1 MSMIDFRRRDE
12 RDNIRPNPF
21 WVRSST
27 MLFGGKPGF
36 NSIMD
41 DNQAVFMSF
50 PLGGKGPFPIIVMGV
65 IVEILTAFVGGTP
78 AIAIGDGTIPNF
90 NSTDGETV
98 TVVAA
103 NSVMA
108 TAVVLPAAAGNK
120 MAYPL
125 LVPFI
130 LIPAD
135 TVTPVLLVALTS
147 GSAITAGSIRM
158 NMLVSEAN

>member
-21 WVRSST
+21 WIRSST
-27 MLFGGKPGF
+27 MNFGGKTGF
-36 NSIMD
+36 SSIMD
-41 DNQAVFMSF
+41 DNESVFMSF
-50 PLGGKGPFPIIVMGV
+50 PKGGKGPFPVVIMGV
-65 IVEILTAFVGGTP
+65 IVEILTAFVGGTVSMG
-78 AIAIGDGTIPNF
+78 IGNGTIPTY
-90 NSTDGETV
+90 NSTDGDTV
-98 TVVAA
+98 SVVAA

-108 TAVVLPAAAGNK
+108 TAVVLPGATGNK

-135 TVTPVLLVALTS
+135 AVTPVLYAALTS
-147 GSAITAGSIRM
+147 TGAITAGSLRV